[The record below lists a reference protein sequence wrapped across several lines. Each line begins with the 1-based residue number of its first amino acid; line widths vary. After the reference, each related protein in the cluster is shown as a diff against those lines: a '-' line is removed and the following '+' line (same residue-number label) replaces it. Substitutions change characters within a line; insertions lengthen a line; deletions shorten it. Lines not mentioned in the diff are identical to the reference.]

1 MQQAAAVAKRKR
13 HRRAR
18 PANDSPAPA
27 DSLGQL
33 AYSSNPL
40 FGNSEGANPA
50 PGHATG
56 AVLSPRRRARQA
68 EKEDAELNSLAAA
81 VTSMDWSGM
90 TPNPARGQAPR
101 RQRRGRGGGAKAH
114 GSRAAFKPSATKGT
128 RSSAES

>member
-1 MQQAAAVAKRKR
+1 MQQAAAVAKQKR

-18 PANDSPAPA
+18 PANGSPAPA
-27 DSLGQL
+27 DSLGEL

-50 PGHATG
+50 PGHAAG

-90 TPNPARGQAPR
+90 TPNPARGQFT
-101 RQRRGRGGGAKAH
+101 Q
-114 GSRAAFKPSATKGT
+114 
-128 RSSAES
+128 